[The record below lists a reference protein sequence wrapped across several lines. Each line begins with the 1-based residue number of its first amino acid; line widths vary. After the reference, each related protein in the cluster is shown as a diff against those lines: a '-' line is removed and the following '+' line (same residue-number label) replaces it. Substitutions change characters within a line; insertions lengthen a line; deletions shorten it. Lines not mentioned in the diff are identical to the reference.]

1 MVLVFENEAIQQPI
15 EKSFVDKTMAKEEI
29 ERIRN
34 LLKKDFLDRSSMHEL
49 RNLLVGFNL
58 KLVNFDDGE
67 RILVG
72 HFLNYIENLF
82 LAEEELYQYVLLVKD
97 RDGYVNAVKLLENAR
112 VRLENTLK
120 FYVDVYLYIVNSSL
134 AIGAV
139 AFNAHTTGR
148 YEYTYNQPN
157 VIPEAKKGVIQ

>member
-1 MVLVFENEAIQQPI
+1 MFEEHTPGVPT

-29 ERIRN
+29 ERIRG
-34 LLKKDFLDRSSMHEL
+34 LLKRDFLDRSSMHEL

-58 KLVNFDDGE
+58 KLVNFDDNE

-72 HFLNYIENLF
+72 LFLNYIENLF
-82 LAEEELYQYVLLVKD
+82 LAEEELYQYVELIKT
-97 RDGYVNAVKLLENAR
+97 RPGYENSVKLLNSSR

-120 FYVDVYLYIVNSSL
+120 FYVDVYLYIINSSL
-134 AIGAV
+134 AVGAV

-148 YEYTYNQPN
+148 YEYVYHQPQN
-157 VIPEAKKGVIQ
+157 MPEPKKEMTP